1 MRRLLRFRIIRFTLL
16 GLILICVMLVS
27 AVTAMRFAIHG
38 REVSVPRFVAAKETE
53 AQRVAHDNGLVL
65 TEDDRFYSTTVPAGA
80 VISQSPSAG
89 VRVRRGARVRITVS
103 LGPPKA
109 EVPNLVGQSV
119 RAAQINLQRR
129 GLDAGQVSEITLPD
143 SPEPQVLAQS
153 PPANVIASSPKV
165 NLLVSNTG
173 EQMFLMPDLVG
184 KDVSEIAKQV
194 EDAGL
199 ELKIAGATVPANKP
213 PKSGVI
219 VKQTPLPGSHIAVK
233 SAINVEVAAK

>member
-16 GLILICVMLVS
+16 GLILVCVMLVS

-38 REVSVPRFVAAKETE
+38 REVSVPKFVATKEAE
-53 AQRVAHDNGLVL
+53 AQRIAVDNGLVV
-65 TEDDRFYSTTVPAGA
+65 TEDDRFYSSTVPAGA

-109 EVPNLVGQSV
+109 EVPNLVGQST

-129 GLDAGQVSEITLPD
+129 GLDAGQVSEIKLPD
-143 SPEPQVLAQS
+143 SPEPQVIAQS
-153 PPANVIASSPKV
+153 PPANVVASSPKV
-165 NLLVSNTG
+165 NLLVSNSG
-173 EQMFLMPDLVG
+173 EQMFLMPDLIG
-184 KDVSEIAKQV
+184 KDVAEISKQIQ
-194 EDAGL
+194 DAGF
-199 ELKIAGATVPANKP
+199 ELKIAGAIVPANKL

-219 VKQTPLPGSHIAVK
+219 VKQSPLPGSHITAR
-233 SAINVEVAAK
+233 SAINVEIATR

>member
-38 REVSVPRFVAAKETE
+38 REVSVPKFVAAKEPD
-53 AQRVAHDNGLVL
+53 AQKMALDIGVVL
-65 TEDDRFYSTTVPAGA
+65 TEDDRFYSTSVAAGA

-89 VRVRRGARVRITVS
+89 VRVRRGTRVRITVS
-103 LGPPKA
+103 LGLPKA

-129 GLDAGQVSEITLPD
+129 GLDVGQVSEINLPD
-143 SPEPQVLAQS
+143 SAEPQVIAQS
-153 PPANVIASSPKV
+153 PSANVIASSPKV
-165 NLLVSNTG
+165 NLLISG
-173 EQMFLMPDLVG
+173 GSEQMFLVPDLVG
-184 KDVSEIAKQV
+184 KDVAEIWKQV

-199 ELKIAGATVPANKP
+199 ELKIAGATVPAGKP
-213 PKSGVI
+213 PKPGVI
-219 VKQTPLPGSHIAVK
+219 VKQTPLPGSHIAAK
-233 SAINVEVAAK
+233 SAINVELKQ

>member
-38 REVSVPRFVAAKETE
+38 REVSVPKLVSAKDAD
-53 AQRVAHDNGLVL
+53 AQRIALDHGLVL
-65 TEDDRFYSTTVPAGA
+65 TEDDRFYSTSVPAGA

-103 LGPPKA
+103 LGLPKA

-129 GLDAGQVSEITLPD
+129 GLDAGQVSEISVPG
-143 SPEPQVLAQS
+143 SPEPQVIAQS

-184 KDVSEIAKQV
+184 KNVAEMAKQIQ
-194 EDAGL
+194 DAGL
-199 ELKIAGATVPANKP
+199 ELKIAGVTVPANKL

-219 VKQTPLPGSHIAVK
+219 AKQTPLPGSHIAAK
-233 SAINVEVAAK
+233 SAINVEIEAK